1 MRTRTPFI
9 EAFRKQQAGE
19 NPSLAVPTAIHERDI
34 SPKSPK
40 ESFTRVVSGH
50 VLIIV
55 VDPSSQLPFHGD
67 DYRASGQ

>member
-40 ESFTRVVSGH
+40 ESFTRVVSCH
-50 VLIIV
+50 VHLIIIN
-55 VDPSSQLPFHGD
+55 SLSQLPFYGD
-67 DYRASGQ
+67 EYCAFGQ